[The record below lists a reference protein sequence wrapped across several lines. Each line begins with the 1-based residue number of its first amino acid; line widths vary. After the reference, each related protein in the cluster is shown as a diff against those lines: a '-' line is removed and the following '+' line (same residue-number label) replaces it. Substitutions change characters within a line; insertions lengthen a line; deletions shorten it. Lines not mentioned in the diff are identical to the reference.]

1 MTICGILHYF
11 WAVKIIGPMI
21 LHITSKRRWETALV
35 SGTYTDTSFE
45 SEGFI
50 HCSTRE
56 QLLGSANDYFR
67 GQPDLLLLCISS
79 SEVEAPIVYEDCYE
93 KGIAY
98 PHIYGTLNVNAVMHV
113 IDFLPNADGSFSLP
127 SELSSSLNDC

>member
-1 MTICGILHYF
+1 
-11 WAVKIIGPMI
+11 MI

-50 HCSTRE
+50 HCSTR
-56 QLLGSANDYFR
+56 DR